1 MDEQFSQAYKDFILS
16 DEAKGLQPPNEWS
29 PGDYVYWDGD
39 VHLVVATDPG
49 VDSIDLIRLYRA
61 GNPSW
66 RIRWERRHKWTR
78 LPTLWQLLRIIEGAG
93 WEWRKFAGLVYG
105 WPIDPN
111 AKINAEYPVSFDD
124 KDLMLAA
131 AKVAARAVE
140 AQDETTTA

>member
-1 MDEQFSQAYKDFILS
+1 MDEQFSQAYKDFMLS

-93 WEWRKFAGLVYG
+93 WAPELILYQLSRGKYESM
-105 WPIDPN
+105 D
-111 AKINAEYPVSFDD
+111 
-124 KDLMLAA
+124 DLMLAA
-131 AKVAARAVE
+131 AKLAARAGE
-140 AQDETTTA
+140 GKG